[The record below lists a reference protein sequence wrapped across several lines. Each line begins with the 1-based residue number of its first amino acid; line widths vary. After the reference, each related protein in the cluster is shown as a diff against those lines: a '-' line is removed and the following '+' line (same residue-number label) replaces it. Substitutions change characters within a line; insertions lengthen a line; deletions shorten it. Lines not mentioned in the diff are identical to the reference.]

1 MKNKVYA
8 SFDEAVAD
16 VPDGATFMSGGFAS
30 IGVPRNLISALVRQ
44 GAKELTGISNN
55 SGGQGEVVDVGKLVE
70 NGQIRKMVCAFT
82 AAPHPSRAAMFEKLH
97 EQGLVEAELVP
108 QGTLVERMR
117 AAGAGIGAFYTP
129 TGVGTETAEG
139 KEQRVINGRTY
150 VLEYPLPADY
160 AFVRAYRADTFGNLQ
175 FRTIAAQLQP
185 RHGHGRQNHHR
196 RGRGGHRGA
205 RRNGPGHHPHA
216 WHRSGPDSEDTAAP
230 GGHLGHA
237 QPAGVAGGACNGRGK
252 DVAGPAD
259 HVQPP
264 RHGVSGRLGGEPRRR
279 DADALL
285 QLRLRRHR
293 HPLSVGERRHRLRAA
308 GRRRARRT
316 STW

>member
-175 FRTIAAQLQP
+175 FRRSQRNFNPIMAMAAKSP
-185 RHGHGRQNHHR
+185 SPKSRKTFWSSARWTPTPFTRRASWWTGWSRFHRHR
-196 RGRGGHRGA
+196 RASGTHRTGGRRGNQQSP
-205 RRNGPGHHPHA
+205 RGRPPSTG
-216 WHRSGPDSEDTAAP
+216 SGRTVEWGLRA
-230 GGHLGHA
+230 
-237 QPAGVAGGACNGRGK
+237 NGRGK
-252 DVAGPAD
+252 AQGQSAESAREAPFVWP
-259 HVQPP
+259 Q
-264 RHGVSGRLGGEPRRR
+264 
-279 DADALL
+279 
-285 QLRLRRHR
+285 
-293 HPLSVGERRHRLRAA
+293 GER
-308 GRRRARRT
+308 T
-316 STW
+316 V

>member
-1 MKNKVYA
+1 M
-8 SFDEAVAD
+8 
-16 VPDGATFMSGGFAS
+16 
-30 IGVPRNLISALVRQ
+30 
-44 GAKELTGISNN
+44 
-55 SGGQGEVVDVGKLVE
+55 GKLVE

-175 FRTIAAQLQP
+175 FRRSQRNFNPIMAMAARITIAEVEEDILEL
-185 RHGHGRQNHHR
+185 GEMD
-196 RGRGGHRGA
+196 
-205 RRNGPGHHPHA
+205 
-216 WHRSGPDSEDTAAP
+216 PDSVHTPGIVVDTNRARF
-230 GGHLGHA
+230 L
-237 QPAGVAGGACNGRGK
+237 
-252 DVAGPAD
+252 
-259 HVQPP
+259 
-264 RHGVSGRLGGEPRRR
+264 
-279 DADALL
+279 
-285 QLRLRRHR
+285 
-293 HPLSVGERRHRLRAA
+293 HRLRASGTRRTG
-308 GRRRARRT
+308 GRRGNQQSPRGRPPSCGPQDGLRQGATDGLGAPRGRPPSRASGQASTSSGRT
-316 STW
+316 VEGSGQTVKWFPSARGRQ